1 MNRILTCCLSG
12 IALIVLS
19 SCAKDF
25 SKEISDLDSRI
36 NALEKA
42 NYATQLASLS
52 SSITSLQSDVN
63 SLKNS
68 VESNVSSISSTLS
81 NIQSQIN
88 TLLTKDEFNIYKAA
102 NDKAVEDLI
111 KELKGKVS
119 QSDYDSFKSK
129 TNTDIADL
137 ITQLNGK
144 VSQSDY
150 NAFVANYYSMI
161 DGVRI
166 DIAGLKSSM
175 VTKSELESYKSEV
188 SEAQSTMQ
196 SSIDSLL
203 SRVNG
208 LETSLAELSNKII
221 GIQTQINNLDSRVW
235 ALESKLSVIEGK
247 ISSFIEG
254 VQSIVYIPR
263 YEDGASTMWYQ
274 TLSDGTIEARDTLE
288 FRVSPADCADALVE
302 MWKSAVSA
310 EAVSVSTRNT
320 QQTVDLPVVT
330 VSAEN
335 GKISVV
341 LDGRTLG
348 EDFFSGK
355 QKMKAVVIISDG
367 NNERTS
373 EYVSM
378 VAKEVPMPNNV
389 IYYTSSNG
397 MIITPNNPDAFG
409 ARIISNEYKDGRGVI
424 MFDGDVTSVGERAFE
439 NCFELATIQIP
450 NSVTCIGLAA
460 FANCDKLSTIHIPN
474 SVTSIGTVAF
484 FYTGLTIIQ
493 IPSSVTS
500 IGELACLG
508 CDLNTITVDSENSV
522 YDSRNDCNAIIE
534 TKTNS
539 LIFGCKNTVIPNSVT
554 SIGRSAF
561 CSCRTLSSIRIP
573 NSVTSIGE
581 DAFKSCSELSSI
593 HIPNSITSIGI
604 LAFSGCTNLN
614 TITVDSENSVYDSR
628 NDCNAI
634 IETKTNSL
642 IFGCKNTVI
651 PNSVTSIADYAFEDL
666 DITDI
671 NIPNSV
677 TKIGYECF
685 RGCRKLTSLKIPE
698 SVSFIGHLAFASCSS
713 LKDITFFATTPPT
726 LIPWYYLDPDI
737 FESTENVLIYVPVEA
752 VDAYKTAEFWSQYA
766 VRIKAIPDNKYDSN
780 VTWTLVRNAYD
791 DGVATVNGVENV
803 QTLKL
808 GTSKNVGT
816 ATIVLP
822 KGTKSVSFYGV
833 SWKGNETSVQVSL
846 GETVLYTQTLA
857 ANDGACNNPP
867 YTITVKDSDHYTMT
881 LPQTLTEDM
890 TVTVTTTPGGK
901 TRIILFGIKA
911 E

>member
-554 SIGRSAF
+554 SI
-561 CSCRTLSSIRIP
+561 
-573 NSVTSIGE
+573 
-581 DAFKSCSELSSI
+581 
-593 HIPNSITSIGI
+593 
-604 LAFSGCTNLN
+604 
-614 TITVDSENSVYDSR
+614 
-628 NDCNAI
+628 
-634 IETKTNSL
+634 
-642 IFGCKNTVI
+642 
-651 PNSVTSIADYAFEDL
+651 ADYAFEDL